1 MISNFL
7 FTLLFSF
14 FASSIFS
21 QNQVYPFTKTID
33 FGTPLDI
40 FLLSLESSN
49 KKHQTESFSCDRVA
63 VTVFQKDVYDS
74 VVEIVYYFYNGQ
86 KQDQGVTISG
96 LYQITLDY
104 SHYYDLTSDDNIVE
118 YYALEFADLFGIQ
131 VKKKNGR
138 IVENKELFN
147 DGQNPKNGIVNLD
160 GTWWLFGRN
169 GNVASLRFPTREHIK
184 QGQKSRFLFKQKFS
198 INWSCE

>member
-1 MISNFL
+1 MFSNFL

-14 FASSIFS
+14 FSSSIFS

>member
-14 FASSIFS
+14 FSSSIFS

-49 KKHQTESFSCDRVA
+49 QKHQTESFSCDRVA

-104 SHYYDLTSDDNIVE
+104 SHDYDLTSDDNIVE
-118 YYALEFADLFGIQ
+118 YYALEFVDLFGIQ
-131 VKKKNGR
+131 VKKKNGK

>member
-14 FASSIFS
+14 FSSSIFS

-49 KKHQTESFSCDRVA
+49 KKHQTESFSCGRVA

-104 SHYYDLTSDDNIVE
+104 SHDYDLTSDDNIVE

-131 VKKKNGR
+131 VKKKNGK
-138 IVENKELFN
+138 IVENKGILN

-160 GTWWLFGRN
+160 GTWWVFDRT
-169 GNVASLRFPTREHIK
+169 GNVASLRFPSREHIK

>member
-1 MISNFL
+1 MIFNFL

-14 FASSIFS
+14 FSSSIFS

-118 YYALEFADLFGIQ
+118 YYVLEFADLFGIQ
-131 VKKKNGR
+131 VKKKNGK